1 MFKNTDF
8 VALAF
13 GTVAACSILAMVTLS
28 PVSARG
34 SFEPTSTGYLPA
46 QIENHGTAIES
57 VPADSF
63 GYTGLSTSFPVE
75 APVNLEDAAPQM
87 YS

>member
-1 MFKNTDF
+1 MLKTSNT

-13 GTVAACSILAMVTLS
+13 GAVAFCSLLAVAALS
-28 PVSARG
+28 PVSA
-34 SFEPTSTGYLPA
+34 SSYEASSGYLPEE
-46 QIENHGTAIES
+46 IVNRGTAIEV
-57 VPADSF
+57 VPADSY
-63 GYTGLSTSFPVE
+63 GDSGLSRTFPVE